1 MKYMKLG
8 SKPDTFYTEQAVR
21 SVVSDIPADLI
32 IHVNNTKYQLH
43 KFPLLLKCGL
53 LQRLCSDTEADEQ
66 LPVPVALHDIP
77 GGEEAFEICAK
88 FCYGIAISIS
98 ASNFVPAT
106 LAARFLRMTEHV
118 AKGNLVSKLDT
129 FFESCVLH
137 GWRDS
142 IAALQAAW
150 RISGWSESRIVQP
163 CVDSI
168 VEKILLPPS
177 QVAWSYTYTRPG
189 YAKRPHQSVPK
200 DWWTEDI
207 SELDIEVF
215 RSVVST
221 VRATRMLPSPLI
233 GEALHVYAC
242 KHLPDP
248 LYTGGTANGHASQS
262 QSSSFTAAAAAAE
275 EALAKQRR
283 VLETVVTMIPGD
295 AGSVTGRFLLRLLRV
310 ANYVGASSSTRAQL
324 IRQAGSQ
331 LDEAKAVDLL
341 IPLPS
346 EPQAYDVGAAEA
358 VLEHFLAQFQR
369 PAAPDE
375 RRRMSVAMEKV
386 VRIFDEY
393 LKTIALDSEFPIG
406 KFIDLAECLP
416 GIARSDH
423 DGLYR
428 AVDTYLKEHPDL
440 SKADRKRL
448 CRLIDCRKLSP
459 DVRAQAVSN
468 DRMPLRTIVQLLF
481 VEQER
486 TTGAGGSHSV
496 APPDRASVDAVSRL
510 TATGREDEAAAM
522 DHRSDVHRPRRGGHE
537 ERAQGEAAAMTR
549 SLSASTK
556 TAARK
561 GRTAE
566 ERGSRLRNK

>member
-8 SKPDTFYTEQAVR
+8 SKPDTFYTEQAVRVYLWLGR

-98 ASNFVPAT
+98 ASNFVPAA
-106 LAARFLRMTEHV
+106 LAAR
-118 AKGNLVSKLDT
+118 
-129 FFESCVLH
+129 
-137 GWRDS
+137 
-142 IAALQAAW
+142 
-150 RISGWSESRIVQP
+150 
-163 CVDSI
+163 
-168 VEKILLPPS
+168 
-177 QVAWSYTYTRPG
+177 VAWSYTYTRPG

-248 LYTGGTANGHASQS
+248 LYTGGSANGHASQS

-295 AGSVTGRFLLRLLRV
+295 VGSVTGRFLLRLLRV

-346 EPQAYDVGAAEA
+346 DPQAYDVGAAEA
-358 VLEHFLAQFQR
+358 VLEYFLAQFQR

-459 DVRAQAVSN
+459 DERAQAVSN

-486 TTGAGGSHSV
+486 TIGAGGSHSV
-496 APPDRASVDAVSRL
+496 ARPDRASVDAVARL
-510 TATGREDEAAAM
+510 AATGREDEAAAM
-522 DHRSDVHRPRRGGHE
+522 DHRSDVPRPRRAGHE

-561 GRTAE
+561 DRTGG
-566 ERGSRLRNK
+566 ERGGRLRDK